1 MSAINKAAILLAT
14 AGLGAA
20 AQGTYYT
27 KKYDLKKKK
36 KKKHPKNNKLTLGI
50 KNKKVGYKLTTKDGK
65 KYLV

>member
-20 AQGTYYT
+20 SQGYYYT

-36 KKKHPKNNKLTLGI
+36 KKTKLSDKKI
-50 KNKKVGYKLTTKDGK
+50 KSMKLQLTTKDGK